1 MRKPTFRHRGLP
13 VAFALIALAASA
25 SGFNDTDERPATWSY
40 ISATIIQ
47 PNCGTSRCHA
57 VGSEVKGWK
66 FDDTNAYETLLENCI
81 IVPEGNP
88 RVPPCANAAGQPG
101 DPTNQELFLAITGTG
116 IERMPPDEPLPQAD
130 IDLIAKWITN
140 GAKKD

>member
-1 MRKPTFRHRGLP
+1 MRKPILRHRALM
-13 VAFALIALAASA
+13 VAFALALLGGA
-25 SGFNDTDERPATWSY
+25 GCNDTDERPATWSY

-66 FDDTNAYETLLENCI
+66 FDEQNAYDTLLASCI

-88 RVPPCANAAGQPG
+88 RPCPNAAGQPG
-101 DPTNQELFLAITGTG
+101 EPANQELYLAITGNSL
-116 IERMPPDEPLPQAD
+116 ERMPPDEPLPQAD
-130 IDLIAKWITN
+130 IDLIEKWIAA
-140 GAKKD
+140 GAKRD